1 MVRIKSVLD
10 ILAYGIALL
19 GFVPLVAYL
28 DMIPRFLFPAVLL
41 FAVVADRRDTI
52 LRGHLPTVISLL
64 FFVYFG
70 IQFSRD
76 NLVGPAVNLLVVLL
90 AVRLASEKGSRHY
103 LQIYALALFA
113 LAGSSLLNLSAAF
126 LVYLLLLLVLIA
138 VSLVLLTFYDRD
150 GDTAIARDGMMKVVT
165 VAASMPLAAMPLIL
179 LFFVILPR
187 TQFPL
192 WNVLNVASGAAT
204 GLSDKVQPGTAPA
217 VAEVKNVVFRADSQP
232 LTKNQLYW
240 RGVVL
245 NTLEG
250 GSWVRKPVPGAEWS
264 VPGAGRGVSQTIFP
278 EPGKSRYLLAL
289 NVPRDLT
296 GVRFATAPDI
306 VHTIIPS
313 GRRLRYE
320 TQSVPG
326 AVIRTSRGIDRT
338 FYLQLPPGL
347 SPRLVSLGRQ
357 MAQRG
362 KTDTDRLALLER
374 YFVDRKLRY
383 ATKDLPTGSDP
394 LAQFLLDGKPGHCEF
409 FASTLAVLL
418 RAADVPARLVGGYY
432 GGDYNAVGGYYVVT
446 EERAHVWVEA
456 YLDGKGWVTVDPS
469 AWAVN
474 FAGVGGA
481 EEQGFTRRVRMYLDS
496 FSYFWNLTVIN
507 YDLERQISILNRAN
521 TGLRRLSFPSHLSL
535 RLLLIP
541 VVLLLAALVV
551 WRVCVWQ
558 KVGREERLL
567 KILFTLVRRRYGV
580 EWPPD
585 KGLHELART
594 LDEPRITRFVQMY
607 GDVVYHDRKLSRDE
621 YIRLRSLL
629 AELRAAPH

>member
-28 DMIPRFLFPAVLL
+28 DNIPRFLFPAVLL
-41 FAVVADRRDTI
+41 FAVIADRRGAV
-52 LRGHLPTVISLL
+52 LRGHVPTVVSIL
-64 FFVYFG
+64 FFIYFG

-76 NLVGPAVNLLVVLL
+76 NLVGPAVNLLVILL

-150 GDTAIARDGMMKVVT
+150 GDTVIARDDMVKVVT

-187 TQFPL
+187 TPFPL
-192 WNVLNVASGAAT
+192 WNVLNVSSGAAT
-204 GLSDKVQPGTAPA
+204 GLSDKVQPGAAPA
-217 VAEVKNVVFRADSQP
+217 VTEVKNVVFRADSPP
-232 LTKNQLYW
+232 LAKNQLYW
-240 RGVVL
+240 RGIVL

-250 GSWVRKPVPGAEWS
+250 DSWVRKPVPGAERGIPGPGS
-264 VPGAGRGVSQTIFP
+264 VVSQTIFP
-278 EPGKSRYLLAL
+278 EPGRSRYLLAL
-289 NVPRDLT
+289 NVPRHLT
-296 GVRFATAPDI
+296 GVRFATDSDI
-306 VHTIIPS
+306 VHTAMPS

-326 AVIRTSRGIDRT
+326 AVITSRGIDRG
-338 FYLQLPPGL
+338 FYLRLPSDL
-347 SPRLVSLGRQ
+347 SHRLVSLGRQ
-357 MAQRG
+357 IARRG
-362 KTDTDRLALLER
+362 KTDADRLDLLER

-383 ATKDLPTGSDP
+383 STMNLPTGSDP
-394 LAQFLLDGKPGHCEF
+394 LGQFLFDGKPGHCEF

-432 GGDYNAVGGYYVVT
+432 GGEYNEVGGYYVVT
-446 EERAHVWVEA
+446 EDRAHVWVEA
-456 YLDGKGWVTVDPS
+456 YLDGKGWVMVDPS

-474 FAGVGGA
+474 FAGVEGA
-481 EEQGFTRRVRMYLDS
+481 GERGLNRRVRMYLDA
-496 FSYFWNLTVIN
+496 FSYFWNLTIIN
-507 YDLERQISILNRAN
+507 YDLERQISLFNRA
-521 TGLRRLSFPSHLSL
+521 GRLRHLSFPSHLSL
-535 RLLLIP
+535 RPLLFIAVP
-541 VVLLLAALVV
+541 LLVALSI
-551 WRVCVWQ
+551 WRLYVWQ
-558 KVGREERLL
+558 RVSREERLL
-567 KILFTLVRRRYGV
+567 KNLFRLVRRRYGV

-585 KGLHELART
+585 KGLYDLART
-594 LDEPRITRFVQMY
+594 LDEPLITRFVHIY
-607 GDVVYHDRKLSRDE
+607 GKAVYHDRKLSRDE
-621 YIRLRSLL
+621 YVQLRFLL
-629 AELRAAPH
+629 AELLAAPH